1 MLWIKPTC
9 KCCGKKMK
17 FKAEVC
23 PVCAALRGIER
34 KVPGILAKV
43 MEYLKD
49 ERTTRKAI

>member
-17 FKAEVC
+17 FKADTC
-23 PVCAALRGIER
+23 PVCAALCGIEK

-43 MEYLKD
+43 LAYLRPK
-49 ERTTRKAI
+49 EA